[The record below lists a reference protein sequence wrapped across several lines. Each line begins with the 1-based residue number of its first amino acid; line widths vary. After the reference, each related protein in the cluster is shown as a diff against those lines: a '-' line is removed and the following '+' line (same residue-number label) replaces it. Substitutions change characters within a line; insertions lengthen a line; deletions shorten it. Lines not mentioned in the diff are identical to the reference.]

1 MYNSNSN
8 INVIVRDASICN
20 INTTCVFTF
29 LDSDTDGKNSTLLS
43 TSTWSS
49 SSSGSYTQTDESTSK
64 YNATAVGDAEQV
76 GEDWILIPQ
85 TLTYATTY
93 DNTQSAPFPFAGA
106 CIKINLK
113 IKNNATGTPG
123 AYIVGADDDPLDDDD
138 NGGYITALWP
148 LKSTPTALEM
158 GKQYTYTVDLA
169 GGGYYENNET
179 GDEALDPI
187 LGGAE
192 IKFVSVTVDDWTV
205 IDGNVYTGSTPST
218 PVVP

>member
-20 INTTCVFTF
+20 INTTGVFTF

-138 NGGYITALWP
+138 NGGYIT
-148 LKSTPTALEM
+148 EI
-158 GKQYTYTVDLA
+158 YTY
-169 GGGYYENNET
+169 G
-179 GDEALDPI
+179 
-187 LGGAE
+187 
-192 IKFVSVTVDDWTV
+192 F
-205 IDGNVYTGSTPST
+205 GNG
-218 PVVP
+218 